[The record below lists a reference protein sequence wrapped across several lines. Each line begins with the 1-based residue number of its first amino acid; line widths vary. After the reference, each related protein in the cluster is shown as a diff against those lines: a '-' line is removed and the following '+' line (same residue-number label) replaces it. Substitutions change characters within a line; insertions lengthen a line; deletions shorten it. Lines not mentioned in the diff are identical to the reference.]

1 LYSLH
6 LRSHFNITYSSSRY
20 KVEVSGKS
28 LPILTHGDKG
38 RFGVIAF
45 ENYTKYL
52 YMDKWN
58 KELLDKY
65 CREYNVGI
73 VGFMP
78 SRDETYVGA
87 HLKNSSLFI
96 DTNVKLKVIPIPSL
110 PPSNL

>member
-1 LYSLH
+1 
-6 LRSHFNITYSSSRY
+6 
-20 KVEVSGKS
+20 V
-28 LPILTHGDKG
+28 
-38 RFGVIAF
+38 F

-52 YMDKWN
+52 HMDKWN

-87 HLKNSSLFI
+87 HLKNTSLFI
-96 DTNVKLKVIPIPSL
+96 DTNVKLKVTAPKTIKEGKNHPALARANIV
-110 PPSNL
+110 PPRWW